1 MFSSL
6 KVTKNLGE
14 ILRRKI
20 RAEPEMEAA
29 MATIVGPAPL
39 ESSDYIL
46 NRFIS
51 TRYDVS
57 LYLYSGWRQ
66 F

>member
-1 MFSSL
+1 MA
-6 KVTKNLGE
+6 KNLVE

-51 TRYDVS
+51 TRYTV
-57 LYLYSGWRQ
+57 LINCGIVFLKNFGTRI
-66 F
+66 